1 MNRVNPLPDLDGLTV
16 AVDTE
21 TSALFVDDG
30 GRASVVSWA
39 FRVPQDADPAVFGS
53 MTPGSIARFAAC
65 WDQGQDVLTV
75 LKATAKKNEIIDES
89 QFNIPFGGLPLG
101 PKTLPT
107 RHSKRIRKW
116 LDTSPDP
123 EVGKGAALL
132 QAPNRQPDAWGRLLR
147 WLTRQRLVFHNAKF
161 DLHML
166 AAGLRG
172 CEHLPPEQGGGLDLV
187 RQTVFDTQLTQ
198 FVLDP
203 RNGSSLKPTS
213 VRLGLGKDLGLD
225 AGTEDAEQRALKP
238 WKGPQT
244 DPRFDLIPWKVIRPY
259 AELDAALTLLLF
271 EYQTDLLDD
280 AAFELERRHARR
292 EFALMGTL
300 YGMERRGVGYNVERS
315 RQQADIC
322 RKLMEEVASGLPF
335 KPTYPGAQKYFFG
348 PAEDADGNPTGNLGH
363 LPYNDKITKPSK
375 THPQGQPQVD
385 EEVID
390 RLVKEG
396 VPNAREFARWAELSS
411 ANSKWYQAWADLTG
425 PDGRLRTSHK
435 QTAVISG
442 RLSVQRAQLQAI
454 PHSYLIPEGLESVR
468 GLFEPKPGHQL
479 WEIDVSQAEIRIA
492 TAMARCQPMLDQ
504 FLAGQDSHSAACWL
518 MFRSQFERDGLLT
531 LEQAQSHP
539 KWDEYRQV
547 AKRAQPVDEPVATP
561 TGWRP
566 IGELKEGDLVLGPDG
581 QSRKVRAI
589 PYEGEG
595 EVWEVRTK
603 SGRVIRCDGDH
614 LWTVRNGRGASS
626 TLSAKE
632 LHDRML
638 SGTRDTTFYLPTT
651 EPAQFDP
658 VDLPIDP
665 YLLGVML
672 GDGSFVYSNP
682 KWYGITEDG
691 EEISARI
698 ADRTSDTVHRAPSSS
713 VTTRFSL
720 RGGHTQSALL
730 GLGLKG
736 KKKSDKFV
744 PDRYLRGTVSQ
755 RYELLRGLMD
765 TDGHVAKDGK
775 TSIFNSTSRHLVDAV
790 AELVRSLGGV
800 ATVNPMHKSRLE
812 RRPDW
817 AEAWFV
823 HIRTPECPFALSR
836 KSNNWRPPVLM
847 SDRIVEVRPTGE
859 QTSMRCITV
868 DAEDGLYLT
877 KDYAVTHNCNLGIL
891 YGAGAGTVREQIAK
905 FTGIDYP
912 LAQVRGW
919 VNDWREAFPQFVRFL
934 DAAARKA
941 TQDGWVRLIN
951 GRMRWFSDYEPTHK
965 AANQVI
971 QGSQAE
977 VIKDCLVRTDREFP
991 DTILLCIHDSIV
1003 GEFPI
1008 NGTTVGATRYATAG
1022 AMAERVADILVEE
1035 FERAFTRPWK
1045 SQGGKLVTVPFKA
1058 DCKAWAA

>member
-1 MNRVNPLPDLDGLTV
+1 MNRVNPLPDVDGLTV

-21 TSALFVDDG
+21 TSSLFVDDG
-30 GRASVVSWA
+30 GRPSVASWA
-39 FRVPQDADPAVFGS
+39 FRVPQDADPAVFGA
-53 MTPGSIARFAAC
+53 MQPGKVYAFAAC
-65 WDQGQDVLTV
+65 WDQGQDVLE
-75 LKATAKKNEIIDES
+75 LLRATAKKNEVIDES

-123 EVGKGAALL
+123 QVGTGAALL

-166 AAGLRG
+166 ATGLRG

-187 RQTVFDTQLTQ
+187 RRTVFDTQLTQ

-300 YGMERRGVGYNVERS
+300 YGMERRGIGYAVERS

-348 PAEDADGNPTGNLGH
+348 PAEDEDGNPTGNLGH

-375 THPQGQPQVD
+375 THPKGQPQVD

-396 VPNAREFARWAELSS
+396 VSNAREFARWAELSS

-468 GLFEPKPGHQL
+468 GLFEPKPGHEL

-518 MFRSQFERDGLLT
+518 MFRSEFERDGLVT
-531 LEQAQSHP
+531 LEQAQTHP

-547 AKRAQPVDEPVATP
+547 AKR
-561 TGWRP
+561 
-566 IGELKEGDLVLGPDG
+566 
-581 QSRKVRAI
+581 
-589 PYEGEG
+589 
-595 EVWEVRTK
+595 
-603 SGRVIRCDGDH
+603 
-614 LWTVRNGRGASS
+614 
-626 TLSAKE
+626 
-632 LHDRML
+632 
-638 SGTRDTTFYLPTT
+638 
-651 EPAQFDP
+651 
-658 VDLPIDP
+658 
-665 YLLGVML
+665 
-672 GDGSFVYSNP
+672 
-682 KWYGITEDG
+682 
-691 EEISARI
+691 
-698 ADRTSDTVHRAPSSS
+698 
-713 VTTRFSL
+713 
-720 RGGHTQSALL
+720 
-730 GLGLKG
+730 
-736 KKKSDKFV
+736 
-744 PDRYLRGTVSQ
+744 
-755 RYELLRGLMD
+755 
-765 TDGHVAKDGK
+765 
-775 TSIFNSTSRHLVDAV
+775 
-790 AELVRSLGGV
+790 
-800 ATVNPMHKSRLE
+800 
-812 RRPDW
+812 
-817 AEAWFV
+817 
-823 HIRTPECPFALSR
+823 
-836 KSNNWRPPVLM
+836 
-847 SDRIVEVRPTGE
+847 
-859 QTSMRCITV
+859 
-868 DAEDGLYLT
+868 
-877 KDYAVTHNCNLGIL
+877 CNLGIL

-912 LAQVRGW
+912 LSQVRGW
-919 VNDWREAFPQFVRFL
+919 VNDWRDAFPQFVRFL

-951 GRMRWFSDYEPTHK
+951 GRVRWFSDYEPTHK

-1003 GEFPI
+1003 GEFPT
-1008 NGTTVGATRYATAG
+1008 NGTQVGTTRYVTAG